1 MQEASEAYDVLA
13 DDGSSHRGLFLIDK
27 KGIVRH
33 QLVNDEPLGRS
44 VDEAVRML
52 DALQY
57 FEKTLGATCGRDGMA
72 SIAVCFYKHF

>member
-1 MQEASEAYDVLA
+1 M
-13 DDGSSHRGLFLIDK
+13 
-27 KGIVRH
+27 RH

-57 FEKTLGATCGRDGMA
+57 FEPLAAASGTWQLQFVSGRQQPERGAYSLSSWTSDFLGP
-72 SIAVCFYKHF
+72 FY